1 MLFTSPALWHGGSCG
16 SLGHW
21 LYRLRRHGLLRSWLL
36 RSWLLRR
43 WLLRRWLLRRWLL
56 RRWLLRR
63 WLLRRWLLAA
73 SSSKYTPTALGGLY
87 GLLRHGLLVTTTE

>member
-16 SLGHW
+16 SLRHW
-21 LYRLRRHGLLRSWLL
+21 LYRLRRHWLL
-36 RSWLLRR
+36 RH
-43 WLLRRWLLRRWLL
+43 WLL

-73 SSSKYTPTALGGLY
+73 AASKYTPAALGGLY

>member
-36 RSWLLRR
+36 RR
-43 WLLRRWLLRRWLL
+43 WLLRRWLLRHG
-56 RRWLLRR
+56 
-63 WLLRRWLLAA
+63 LLAA
-73 SSSKYTPTALGGLY
+73 AASKYAPAALGRLY
-87 GLLRHGLLVTTTE
+87 GLLRHGLLVITTE